1 MDENLDITAMI
12 DKSVENE
19 IQNEILNPL
28 FNGKCS
34 RKVDNKGRLFIPS
47 EYREKLEDK
56 VVLLRT
62 FENCIS
68 IYTFSIWKKN
78 ADKLAQLNDLVP
90 ENRALKDLWFGGA
103 FTVEIDKQGRVAV
116 PKDLRDTIGVV
127 EEAIVVG
134 SGNVIKIWEPKEY
147 AEQDKRNRNVQFSS
161 DLVER
166 VSIC

>member
-1 MDENLDITAMI
+1 MEEEFDVSKII
-12 DKSVENE
+12 DKNNMEVENDKFF
-19 IQNEILNPL
+19 NPL

-34 RKVDNKGRLFIPS
+34 RKIDAKGRLFIPS

-68 IYTFSIWKKN
+68 IYTYGVWKKN
-78 ADKLAQLNDLVP
+78 ADNLARLNDLVP

-103 FTVEIDKQGRVAV
+103 FTLEIDKQGRIVV
-116 PKDLRDTIGVV
+116 PKDLKESTGIEDMVV
-127 EEAIVVG
+127 VVG
-134 SGNVIKIWEPKEY
+134 SGNVIKLWQPNEY
-147 AEQDKRNRNVQFSS
+147 AIQDEKNRKVEFSS
-161 DLVER
+161 ELIQR